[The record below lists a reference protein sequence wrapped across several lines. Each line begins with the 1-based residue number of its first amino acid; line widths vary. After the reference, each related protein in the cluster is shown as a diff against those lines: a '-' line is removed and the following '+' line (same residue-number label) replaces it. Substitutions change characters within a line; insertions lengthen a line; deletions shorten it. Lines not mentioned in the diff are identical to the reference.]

1 MPTKSKESS
10 TKAKSKT
17 SAKKAEEV
25 SVLRFRIKL
34 KAYDHKLID
43 NSVKQI
49 IEIAREKDGPISLD
63 DITRTT
69 NNGRRTVL
77 NSLRELVAERELIRI
92 EKGKGNDPEFLLND
106 DFSTM
111 DFVIDVLV
119 KVFRKSIDEAS
130 VIMLN
135 IHNNGRELCGVYSH
149 EIALTKVAQVKAMAR
164 EQGFPLKAVMEE
176 E

>member
-1 MPTKSKESS
+1 
-10 TKAKSKT
+10 
-17 SAKKAEEV
+17 V
-25 SVLRFRIKL
+25 S
-34 KAYDHKLID
+34 
-43 NSVKQI
+43 NE
-49 IEIAREKDGPISLD
+49 IEIELNDDLD
-63 DITRTT
+63 LQEPKKYK
-69 NNGRRTVL
+69 V
-77 NSLRELVAERELIRI
+77 
-92 EKGKGNDPEFLLND
+92 FLLND